1 MVLKYLAAYLM
12 AFSIM
17 KKQGPF
23 CVSCEIFLNHLCL
36 LGAEIIKYFLPR
48 VQNCVK
54 PIKLYDF

>member
-1 MVLKYLAAYLM
+1 M

-36 LGAEIIKYFLPR
+36 LGAEMIKYFQEYKT
-48 VQNCVK
+48 V
-54 PIKLYDF
+54 